1 MEIVETTPQQFKF
14 NLDKFEL
21 TVNGFTIA
29 LVGTHDE
36 PWFPGKEICMT
47 MRYKDTKSVLLKNVE
62 SKHKINLDELKKV
75 HSLVTESQEIL
86 ERFHWPFSKEL
97 SYHEAKAVYINKTGL
112 RNLIT
117 KSKLAGNNHLIT
129 QLSDTFHL
137 NLNVVHLT
145 KEQETISAIMDVF
158 PDFQA
163 IQQFCV
169 LNYRIDLYLPEVKL
183 AIECD
188 EFNHAMYDAEE
199 ERKREREIYQQLG
212 CAFFRYDP
220 DDKDFNIFCML
231 GELRQTIEKRLY

>member
-1 MEIVETTPQQFKF
+1 MEIVETTPQLFKF
-14 NLDKFEL
+14 DLDKFEL
-21 TVNGFTIA
+21 NVNGVTIA

-36 PWFPGKEICMT
+36 PWFPGKKLCMI
-47 MRYKDTKSVLLKNVE
+47 MGYKNTKDALLKNVK
-62 SKHKINLDELKKV
+62 SKHKKTLDELKKV
-75 HSLVTESQEIL
+75 HSLATKSQESL
-86 ERFHWPFSKEL
+86 DRFHWPFSKEL
-97 SYHEAKAVYINKTGL
+97 NYNKAKAVYINKTGL

-117 KSKLAGNNHLIT
+117 KSKLAGNIHLIT
-129 QLSDTFHL
+129 QLSYTFHL

-199 ERKREREIYQQLG
+199 ERKREREIYQELG
-212 CAFFRYDP
+212 CAFFRYNP
-220 DDKDFNIFCML
+220 DDKDFNVFCML